1 MHPASILTPACSPS
15 PPPSGNLSH
24 SSARWHMKPPTPE
37 STNMLAMN
45 PSRNSSTRI
54 NTYLL
59 PPWPKHLYITR
70 NAKIVCM
77 VVNLQQEEGL
87 KISWPREKEVTT
99 HPELVAV
106 TEENNGTFTAVGRLP
121 VSVHDWE
128 SGEMFTCSVEYPGL
142 PAPIIKT
149 ISKSR
154 EKSKAPIIH
163 VYLLIP
169 GNLLILTCLVQG
181 FGSPE
186 NDVQWLKNGNTISE
200 DDYVTILAVKEK
212 SGYSS
217 FLYSKLTIPKS
228 SWDRG
233 ESFSCE
239 VVHET
244 LETKVTQKSIK
255 KTLEKTIIENNYS
268 TKKEEDMK
276 QLWTTVL
283 MFYIYFLISVC
294 YRTIITLFRVS
305 KERCCETH
313 WFASWLQDGKML
325 TSRFGEQMT
334 KKRKKCG

>member
-1 MHPASILTPACSPS
+1 MKGLREGDVSTDMNFVSID
-15 PPPSGNLSH
+15 
-24 SSARWHMKPPTPE
+24 
-37 STNMLAMN
+37 
-45 PSRNSSTRI
+45 
-54 NTYLL
+54 
-59 PPWPKHLYITR
+59 PK
-70 NAKIVCM
+70 
-77 VVNLQQEEGL
+77 
-87 KISWPREKEVTT
+87 
-99 HPELVAV
+99 LVAV

-149 ISKSR
+149 ISKK
-154 EKSKAPIIH
+154 KSKAPIIH

-255 KTLEKTIIENNYS
+255 KTLGKQ
-268 TKKEEDMK
+268 DMK